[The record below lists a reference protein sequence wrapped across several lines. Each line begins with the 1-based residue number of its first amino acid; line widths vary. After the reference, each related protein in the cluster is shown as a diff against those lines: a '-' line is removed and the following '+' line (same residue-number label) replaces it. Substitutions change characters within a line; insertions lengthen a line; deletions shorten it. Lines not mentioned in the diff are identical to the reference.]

1 MDNDTLSNIQSLPL
15 EYPNISV
22 RLLNNQLRVEMTM
35 PQNDSEQGT
44 PDLLSSNKDLSS
56 STSVASSSPNVRVL
70 DYSDVIQNMDE
81 ANGDSNTPNGTL
93 LGAYPGQNVGDHVST
108 GTHVHCNRF
117 NGPKSDHRYWSHSS
131 AKGLADFAGSDCY
144 WHLAEYGCYEYS
156 MGRCD
161 GLNHKNKGVH
171 DCSSWSGGL
180 FHSNWPKTAWY
191 R

>member
-1 MDNDTLSNIQSLPL
+1 
-15 EYPNISV
+15 
-22 RLLNNQLRVEMTM
+22 M

-117 NGPKSDHRYWSHSS
+117 NGPKSDHRYWSHSVLKDLLTLQAVTVIGILPNMGVMS
-131 AKGLADFAGSDCY
+131 IPWDVVTDSIIKIKEFMIALHGRVDYSIQTGPKLPGTDNIAFPISQQKGIKCEALLVY
-144 WHLAEYGCYEYS
+144 PL
-156 MGRCD
+156 
-161 GLNHKNKGVH
+161 
-171 DCSSWSGGL
+171 
-180 FHSNWPKTAWY
+180 
-191 R
+191 